1 MTWLTNVMRDGMN
14 IFFLWTGSYG
24 MAIIIL
30 TVVIRVILFPFTIT
44 QMRTMR
50 KMQEL
55 QPELKKLQEKYK
67 KDPQRLNKETME
79 LWRRERASPLSG
91 CLPML
96 LQLPFLFA
104 LFRVL
109 QGFNYAA
116 QPGFLWLADL
126 SLADT
131 TYILPIL
138 AAVTTWWQNKIMT
151 PSTGQGEPT
160 QRVMGVAMPLMIG
173 WMALRFAS
181 GLSLY
186 WVVSNLLGILQQYLT
201 VRPARRVQGGA
212 E

>member
-1 MTWLTNVMRDGMN
+1 MN
-14 IFFLWTGSYG
+14 FFFLWTGSYG
-24 MAIIIL
+24 LAIIIL

-104 LFRVL
+104 LFNVL
-109 QGFNYAA
+109 QGFDYAA
-116 QPGFLWLADL
+116 QPGFLWLLDL
-126 SLADT
+126 SKADT
-131 TYILPIL
+131 SYMLPVL

-151 PSTGQGEPT
+151 PSTGQGDAT
-160 QRVMGVAMPLMIG
+160 QRVMGIAMPLMIG
-173 WMALRFAS
+173 WMALRFAA

-201 VRPARRVQGGA
+201 VRPVRRRAKGEA